1 MVAHRLGRAVCEFNA
16 DLAVG
21 RETAV
26 LVVERDDEVEHPAL
40 GRGRIL
46 GAANGD
52 AARGAN
58 RHFFYNSGQG
68 PCSDLRSSDPTI
80 LPESLIAQIASSPV
94 TTPSVAS
101 ECARLQIPYRIVQAR
116 NFWATEALGAGSS
129 PISAA
134 SARSS
139 SGQRPWIYWC
149 ARPRPQARMSPVGYK
164 NGNRLCGFLL
174 AGST

>member
-116 NFWATEALGAGSS
+116 NFWATEAIGCRIVPDLRCVCAVELGAKAVD
-129 PISAA
+129 PIVR
-134 SARSS
+134 SARWQSEWGAQPS
-139 SGQRPWIYWC
+139 KW
-149 ARPRPQARMSPVGYK
+149 
-164 NGNRLCGFLL
+164 
-174 AGST
+174 